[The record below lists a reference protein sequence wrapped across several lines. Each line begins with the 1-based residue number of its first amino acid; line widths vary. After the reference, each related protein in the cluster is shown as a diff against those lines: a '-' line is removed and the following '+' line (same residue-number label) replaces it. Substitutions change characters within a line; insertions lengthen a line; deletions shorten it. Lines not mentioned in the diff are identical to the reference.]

1 MPGYLSLHQMGNSLT
16 VKWTPN
22 QLMNGELIDSTATSN
37 NFWGYALNIDV
48 DEIVYVHCH
57 QSSGTDGTGGT
68 IVFVGQDG
76 VQRSPIHFPEGGS
89 MAAFLSCLET
99 GLLPHG
105 MMDPPLWSQR
115 GMGKIVNKT
124 RRRPLPSLR
133 EASGEDIPIERDY
146 VFRVVNKSNHTD
158 FCEYMMNYMGVSTG
172 LILLPSGHAFNNGG
186 GAQPQSSTAAIE
198 QQLYKREQRL
208 FHEEYVDR

>member
-1 MPGYLSLHQMGNSLT
+1 MPGYLSLHQMTNSLT

-22 QLMNGELIDSTATSN
+22 QLMNSGDLIDKTSN
-37 NFWGYALNIDV
+37 YWGYALNINV

-89 MAAFLSCLET
+89 MGAFLSCLET

-105 MMDPPLWSQR
+105 VIRLNSRCISVPLA
-115 GMGKIVNKT
+115 N
-124 RRRPLPSLR
+124 P
-133 EASGEDIPIERDY
+133 IPTILIATGSAA
-146 VFRVVNKSNHTD
+146 VV
-158 FCEYMMNYMGVSTG
+158 
-172 LILLPSGHAFNNGG
+172 AAWNG
-186 GAQPQSSTAAIE
+186 QN
-198 QQLYKREQRL
+198 REQVQEAAAALTARGIWRR
-208 FHEEYVDR
+208 HPH

>member
-1 MPGYLSLHQMGNSLT
+1 MPGYLSLHQMTNSLT

-22 QLMNGELIDSTATSN
+22 QLMNGDLIDKSSN
-37 NFWGYALNIDV
+37 YWGYALNINV

-57 QSSGTDGTGGT
+57 QSSTDGTGGT

-89 MAAFLSCLET
+89 MAAFLSCMET

-105 MMDPPLWSQR
+105 QLDPPLWSPR
-115 GMGKIVNKT
+115 GMGKILNKS

-133 EASGEDIPIERDY
+133 EASVEDVPIERDY
-146 VFRVVNKSNHTD
+146 VFRVVNKSNHAE
-158 FCEYMMNYMGVSTG
+158 FCECPKESISVKTNYNPIFIS
-172 LILLPSGHAFNNGG
+172 PS
-186 GAQPQSSTAAIE
+186 
-198 QQLYKREQRL
+198 
-208 FHEEYVDR
+208 